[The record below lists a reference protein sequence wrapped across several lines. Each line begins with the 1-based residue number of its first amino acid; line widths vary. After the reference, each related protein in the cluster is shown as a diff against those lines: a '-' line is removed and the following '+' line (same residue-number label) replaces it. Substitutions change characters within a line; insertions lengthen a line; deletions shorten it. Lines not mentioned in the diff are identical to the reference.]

1 MRQLDQRR
9 AALLC
14 KSRRRLGHQAGKKHC
29 SLSATPHQRGRD
41 LSGRCE
47 FSASLSSVFRFLAPG
62 GWPGG
67 AALAQSLT
75 EALAEAYRTNPQRPT
90 RSEKQENATIS
101 PNSVQTRFKKSAIRC
116 NHDAGSDVPRTGST
130 EHTRVAEKSRI
141 SSNGLYD
148 R

>member
-29 SLSATPHQRGRD
+29 SLSATPHQIGRD

-75 EALAEAYRTNPQRPT
+75 QALAEAYRTDPQLPA
-90 RSEKQENATIS
+90 RSENRKRGNLPES
-101 PNSVQTRFKKSAIRC
+101 
-116 NHDAGSDVPRTGST
+116 GSNP
-130 EHTRVAEKSRI
+130 I
-141 SSNGLYD
+141 
-148 R
+148 